1 MTTDLIHITGLKVNC
16 IIGINDWER
25 VTKQDVVIDITLHA
39 DLSKPGESDDIDDTV
54 NYRDISKAIQAHVEA
69 SSYGLIEA
77 MARNIATICLEPEA
91 VVRADVSVQKPGAL
105 RGADSVGV
113 EISRES

>member
-1 MTTDLIHITGLKVNC
+1 MTPDRIHITGLRVEC

-25 VTKQDVVIDITLHA
+25 VTKQEVVIDITLHA
-39 DLSKPGESDDIDDTV
+39 DLIKPGESDDIEDTV
-54 NYRDISKAIQAHVEA
+54 NYRDISKAVQAHVEA

-77 MARNIATICLEPEA
+77 MARNIATICLKPEA
-91 VVRADVSVQKPGAL
+91 VTRADVSVQKPGAL

-113 EISRES
+113 EISRS

>member
-1 MTTDLIHITGLKVNC
+1 MTTDRIHITGLRVEC

-39 DLSKPGESDDIDDTV
+39 DLTKPGESDDIKDTI
-54 NYRDISKAIQAHVEA
+54 NYRDISKAVQAHVEA

-91 VVRADVSVQKPGAL
+91 VIRADVSVQKPGAL

-113 EISRES
+113 QISRS

>member
-1 MTTDLIHITGLKVNC
+1 MTTDRIHITGLRVEC

-25 VTKQDVVIDITLHA
+25 TTKQEVVIDITLHA
-39 DLSKPGESDDIDDTV
+39 DLSRPGESDEINDTV
-54 NYRDISKAIQAHVEA
+54 NYRDISKAVQAHVEQ

-77 MARNIATICLEPEA
+77 MARNVASICLESESVA
-91 VVRADVSVQKPGAL
+91 RADVSIQKPGAL

-113 EISRES
+113 EISRER

>member
-1 MTTDLIHITGLKVNC
+1 MTSDRIHISGLRVEY

-25 VTKQDVVIDITLHA
+25 ETKQQVIIDITLHA
-39 DLSKPGESDDIDDTV
+39 DLTRAGESDDIADTV
-54 NYRDISKAIQAHVEA
+54 NYRDISKAIQEHVEA

-77 MARNIATICLEPEA
+77 MARNIAKICLEPKA

-113 EISRES
+113 KISRKR

>member
-39 DLSKPGESDDIDDTV
+39 DLSKPGESDDVDDTV

>member
-1 MTTDLIHITGLKVNC
+1 MTTDRIHITGLRVSC

-25 VTKQDVVIDITLHA
+25 TTKQEVVIDITLHA
-39 DLSKPGESDDIDDTV
+39 DLTKPGETDDIDDTV
-54 NYRDISKAIQAHVEA
+54 NYRDISKAVQAHVEA

-91 VVRADVSVQKPGAL
+91 IVRADVSVQKPGAL

-113 EISRES
+113 EISRDS

>member
-1 MTTDLIHITGLKVNC
+1 MTMDQILITGLRVEC

-25 VTKQDVVIDITLHA
+25 EVKQEVVIDITLHA
-39 DLSKPGESDDIDDTV
+39 DLTRAGESDDIADTV
-54 NYRDISKAIQAHVEA
+54 NYRDISKTIQDHVEA

-77 MARNIATICLEPEA
+77 MARNIANICLDQEG
-91 VVRADVSVQKPGAL
+91 VLRADVSVHKPGAL

-113 EISRES
+113 KISRGR

>member
-1 MTTDLIHITGLKVNC
+1 MSTDQIHITGLRVEC

-25 VTKQDVVIDITLHA
+25 VTKQEVVIDITLYA
-39 DLSKPGESDDIDDTV
+39 DLTKPGESDDIEDTV
-54 NYRDISKAIQAHVEA
+54 NYRDISKSIQAHVEA

-91 VVRADVSVQKPGAL
+91 VIRADVSVQKPGAL

-113 EISRES
+113 EISRSH

>member
-1 MTTDLIHITGLKVNC
+1 MTTDLIHITGLKINC

>member
-1 MTTDLIHITGLKVNC
+1 MTIDQIHITGLRVEC

-25 VTKQDVVIDITLHA
+25 KVKQEVVIDITLHA
-39 DLSKPGESDDIDDTV
+39 DLSRAGESDDIADTV
-54 NYRDISKAIQAHVEA
+54 NYRDISKAIQEHVEA

-77 MARNIATICLEPEA
+77 MARNIATICLEPDA

-113 EISRES
+113 EISRER

>member
-1 MTTDLIHITGLKVNC
+1 MTTDRIHITGLRVEC

-25 VTKQDVVIDITLHA
+25 VTKQEVIIDITLHA
-39 DLSKPGESDDIDDTV
+39 DLAKPGETDDICDTV
-54 NYRDISKAIQAHVEA
+54 NYRDISKAVQAHVEA

-91 VVRADVSVQKPGAL
+91 VIRADVSVQKPGAL

-113 EISRES
+113 EISRGS

>member
-1 MTTDLIHITGLKVNC
+1 MTTDRIHIIGLRDEC
-16 IIGINDWER
+16 IIGNNDWER

-39 DLSKPGESDDIDDTV
+39 DLTKPGESDDIKDTI
-54 NYRDISKAIQAHVEA
+54 NYRDISKAVQAHVEA

-77 MARNIATICLEPEA
+77 MARNIATICLGPEA
-91 VVRADVSVQKPGAL
+91 VIRADVSVQKPGAL

-113 EISRES
+113 ESSRS

>member
-1 MTTDLIHITGLKVNC
+1 MTTDLIHITGLKINC

-39 DLSKPGESDDIDDTV
+39 DLSKPGESDDIGDTV
-54 NYRDISKAIQAHVEA
+54 NYRDISKAVQAHVEA

-77 MARNIATICLEPEA
+77 MARSIATICLEPEA
-91 VVRADVSVQKPGAL
+91 VVRADISVQKPGAL

>member
-25 VTKQDVVIDITLHA
+25 VTKQDVVIYITLHA

>member
-1 MTTDLIHITGLKVNC
+1 MTTDRIHITGLRVEC

-25 VTKQDVVIDITLHA
+25 VTKQEVVIDITLQV
-39 DLSKPGESDDIDDTV
+39 DLTKPGDSDEIEDTV
-54 NYRDISKAIQAHVEA
+54 NYRDISKAVQAHGEA

-77 MARNIATICLEPEA
+77 MARNIATICLESEA
-91 VVRADVSVQKPGAL
+91 VTRADVSVQKPGAL

-113 EISRES
+113 EISRS